1 MRLIRS
7 FSLLILFSAIL
18 MTKSPAEA
26 QNELYQA
33 RLFMHEADTMPYRML
48 LPAGFDRQKKYP
60 LIVFLHGSGERGNDN
75 QAQLV
80 HGASLFTRPDI
91 KAQYP
96 ALVIFPQCALDDY
109 WANMVDSVDSDSSR
123 QFTFY
128 PEREAGK
135 GLQMVMQLIT
145 QLASEK
151 WVDQSRIYIGGLSM
165 GGMGTFE
172 LLYRMPD
179 TFAAAFPMCGGG
191 DPEATQNYANKVPL
205 WIFHGQDD
213 PVVNPEYSIAMA
225 KAIKAHGGT
234 VKLSL
239 YPGVGHD
246 VWTPA
251 FQEAEL
257 LPWLFSHHK

>member
-1 MRLIRS
+1 MTLSRYFALV
-7 FSLLILFSAIL
+7 FMFTAVL
-18 MTKSPAEA
+18 MSHRPANA
-26 QNELYQA
+26 QKELYQA
-33 RLFMHEADTMPYRML
+33 RLFIHEADTMPYRIL
-48 LPAGFDRQKKYP
+48 IPDGFDGQKKYP

-80 HGASLFTRPDI
+80 HGASLFSRPDVRE
-91 KAQYP
+91 KYP
-96 ALVIFPQCALDDY
+96 ALVIFPQCATDDY
-109 WANMVDSVDSDSSR
+109 WANMVDSLDADSSR
-123 QFTFY
+123 QFAFY
-128 PEREAGK
+128 PDREAGK
-135 GLQMVMQLIT
+135 GMHMVMLLIT

-191 DPEATQNYANKVPL
+191 NPETTQHFAKKVPL

-213 PVVNPEYSIAMA
+213 PVVKSEYSIAMA
-225 KAIKAHGGT
+225 KAIKANGGT

-257 LPWLFSHHK
+257 LPWLFSHHR